1 MKKSTVFAII
11 FCAVVLAA
19 IVFFGVFFTVDK
31 IDVRFEND
39 VTSAD
44 KQAVLAVIDVDAQTN
59 IFSVNEK
66 KIKQKVEEAFKDNSI
81 EVVKVVRSFPD
92 KVTVV
97 VRERT
102 QLFKIRVKYEAEYVA
117 ADKDFRRNSIY
128 LADQIEQKKLI
139 EVNGFEVAD
148 SFAVDGCYRLKKFA
162 YALLDA
168 GFSEDALTTFVTK
181 IDCEETQ
188 MVATLFD
195 GATFTIAYDD
205 VTSATTACIRAY
217 YATPYAQ
224 RAGKAF

>member
-11 FCAVVLAA
+11 FCTVVLAA

-66 KIKQKVEEAFKDNSI
+66 KIKQKVEEAFPDNSI

-102 QLFKIRVKYEAEYVA
+102 QLYKIRIKYEAEFVA
-117 ADKDFRRNSIY
+117 ADKDFRRNTAY
-128 LADQIEQKKLI
+128 TAEQIDSEKLI

-148 SFAVDGCYRLKKFA
+148 SFAVDGCYKLKSFA

-168 GFSEDALTTFVTK
+168 GFSEDSLTTFVNK
-181 IDCEETQ
+181 IDFEEDRF
-188 MVATLFD
+188 VATLFD
-195 GATFTIAYDD
+195 GATFAIDYND
-205 VTSATTACIRAY
+205 VAASTASCVQRY
-217 YATPYAQ
+217 YATSYGE